1 MEVLSKL
8 KQTIDEEC
16 NTAAQFVL
24 ISFDECDR
32 SDLYIISFLLISFCS
47 VRLLSFCHPSAI
59 LLSFCKTKDIFS
71 SLNLIGHHFD
81 GWRKWSN
88 GLRRSD
94 MYCPRLEST
103 QCSLFHQSIYRN
115 TYLLSPFS
123 FNRYGFLLT
132 KKALHNRIAQGR
144 RVLKTSDTIKLA
156 IQNNIF

>member
-16 NTAAQFVL
+16 NTAAQFAL

-47 VRLLSFCHPSAI
+47 VCLLSFCHPSAI

-81 GWRKWSN
+81 GWQSDQMVLGEAICTVPGSN
-88 GLRRSD
+88 
-94 MYCPRLEST
+94 PRNAHYSINLFIGILIYLV
-103 QCSLFHQSIYRN
+103 LFHSIDMDF
-115 TYLLSPFS
+115 FS
-123 FNRYGFLLT
+123 QKRHCT
-132 KKALHNRIAQGR
+132 
-144 RVLKTSDTIKLA
+144 TE
-156 IQNNIF
+156 